1 MNNNKIQELY
11 VLRNEMIS
19 LIRQAYTNGE
29 KNSVSERLEDKLRD
43 IERMIDEENRKL
55 YA

>member
-1 MNNNKIQELY
+1 MNNNKLQELY

-19 LIRQAYTNGE
+19 LIRQAYINGE
-29 KNSVSERLEDKLRD
+29 KNSTSERLEMKLRD
-43 IERMIDEENRKL
+43 IEKLIDEENRKL